1 MKTVGVYTMQGGV
14 GKTAAAVNLAYLA
27 ALGGERT
34 LLCDLDPQGAASFY
48 FGLDTN
54 QKTSAKKLVKEKSIL
69 EKTIVGS
76 GLTGLDILPSDLSY
90 RKFDFALEDMKKPK
104 KRLQQLLQPL
114 EKMYSWVFLDCPPGL
129 SLISENVFYA
139 SSSILL
145 PIRPTPLS
153 LNIYCELMEFLGK
166 KKIEELRIIPFLSQ
180 VDESSSLHSAM
191 VADIREAIPALCRT
205 VIYYDPFI
213 AKMGVERKPITMSDP
228 SSGSA
233 VSFSALW
240 QEVRQLLN

>member
-1 MKTVGVYTMQGGV
+1 MKIVGVYNMQGGV
-14 GKTAAAVNLAYLA
+14 GKTVAAVNLAYLA
-27 ALGGERT
+27 ALDGERT

-48 FGLDTN
+48 FGIDTN
-54 QKTSAKKLVKEKSIL
+54 QKTSAKKLVKEKSFL
-69 EKTIVGS
+69 EKTIKGS

-114 EKMYSWVFLDCPPGL
+114 ENVYSWVFLDCPPGL

-139 SSSILL
+139 SDSILL

-153 LNIYCELMEFLGK
+153 LNIYRELMDFLGK
-166 KKIEELRIIPFLSQ
+166 KKIDGLRIIPFLSQ
-180 VDESSSLHSAM
+180 VDESSSLHHAM
-191 VADIREAIPALCRT
+191 AENIQEAIPPLCRT
-205 VIYYDPFI
+205 VIYYNPFI
-213 AKMGVERKPITMSDP
+213 AKMGVEQKPISMSDP
-228 SSGSA
+228 SSGPA

-240 QEVRQLLN
+240 KEVRQLLN